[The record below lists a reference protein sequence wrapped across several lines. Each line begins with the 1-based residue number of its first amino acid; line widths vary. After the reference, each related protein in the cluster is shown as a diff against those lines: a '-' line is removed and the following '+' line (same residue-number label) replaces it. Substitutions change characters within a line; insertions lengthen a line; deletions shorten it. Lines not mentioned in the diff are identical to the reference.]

1 MFAFLFVSVIL
12 HYNTTKESSDSVRN
26 KMMNLLPHHRFHIP
40 NSLAIFAAVLLL
52 VTSVVG
58 FETNQNIYSSDQEAT
73 PSTKV
78 STNTNDSIND
88 SAEHKRRG
96 LNLGLLLFR
105 RG

>member
-1 MFAFLFVSVIL
+1 
-12 HYNTTKESSDSVRN
+12 
-26 KMMNLLPHHRFHIP
+26 MMNLLPHHRFHIP

-58 FETNQNIYSSDQEAT
+58 FETNQEKVRPGIGREAGLGQINFSGQESTTSIKAGSD
-73 PSTKV
+73 S
-78 STNTNDSIND
+78 NDSISD

>member
-1 MFAFLFVSVIL
+1 
-12 HYNTTKESSDSVRN
+12 
-26 KMMNLLPHHRFHIP
+26 MMNLLPHQRLQIP
-40 NSLAIFAAVLLL
+40 NGLAIFAAVLLL

-58 FETNQNIYSSDQEAT
+58 FETKQEIHSSGQETAT
-73 PSTKV
+73 SIKV
-78 STNTNDSIND
+78 NTDTNDSISD

>member
-1 MFAFLFVSVIL
+1 
-12 HYNTTKESSDSVRN
+12 
-26 KMMNLLPHHRFHIP
+26 MMNLLPHHRFHIP

-58 FETNQNIYSSDQEAT
+58 FETKQTINSSGQEAT
-73 PSTKV
+73 TSMKV
-78 STNTNDSIND
+78 NTDSNDSISN

>member
-1 MFAFLFVSVIL
+1 
-12 HYNTTKESSDSVRN
+12 
-26 KMMNLLPHHRFHIP
+26 MMNLLPHHRFHIP

-58 FETNQNIYSSDQEAT
+58 FETNQEKVRPGTGREAGLGHIYSSDQEAT

-78 STNTNDSIND
+78 STNTNDGIND

>member
-1 MFAFLFVSVIL
+1 
-12 HYNTTKESSDSVRN
+12 
-26 KMMNLLPHHRFHIP
+26 MMNLLPHHRLHIP

-52 VTSVVG
+52 VASVVG
-58 FETNQNIYSSDQEAT
+58 FETKQEIHSSGQEA
-73 PSTKV
+73 STSIKV
-78 STNTNDSIND
+78 NTDTNDSISD

>member
-1 MFAFLFVSVIL
+1 M
-12 HYNTTKESSDSVRN
+12 K
-26 KMMNLLPHHRFHIP
+26 NLLPHRRLQIP
-40 NSLAIFAAVLLL
+40 NSLAMLAAVLLL

-58 FETNQNIYSSDQEAT
+58 FKTNQEVFTSEQNST
-73 PSTKV
+73 PSIKV
-78 STNTNDSIND
+78 DTDIND

>member
-1 MFAFLFVSVIL
+1 
-12 HYNTTKESSDSVRN
+12 
-26 KMMNLLPHHRFHIP
+26 MMNLLPHHRLHIP

-52 VTSVVG
+52 VASVVG
-58 FETNQNIYSSDQEAT
+58 FETKQEIHSSSQEA
-73 PSTKV
+73 STSIKAN
-78 STNTNDSIND
+78 TDTNDSISD

>member
-1 MFAFLFVSVIL
+1 
-12 HYNTTKESSDSVRN
+12 
-26 KMMNLLPHHRFHIP
+26 MMNLLPNHRLHIP

-58 FETNQNIYSSDQEAT
+58 FESNRGTNYSDQET
-73 PSTKV
+73 TITLKV
-78 STNTNDSIND
+78 NTDTNEGISD

>member
-1 MFAFLFVSVIL
+1 
-12 HYNTTKESSDSVRN
+12 
-26 KMMNLLPHHRFHIP
+26 MMNLLPHNRLKIP

-58 FETNQNIYSSDQEAT
+58 FESNRGTDSSGQGITTLKVNTDTNEGIS
-73 PSTKV
+73 
-78 STNTNDSIND
+78 D

>member
-1 MFAFLFVSVIL
+1 MFAFSFVSVIL
-12 HYNTTKESSDSVRN
+12 HYNTTKELPNLVRN
-26 KMMNLLPHHRFHIP
+26 KMMNLLPNHRLHIP

-58 FETNQNIYSSDQEAT
+58 FETKQEIHSSDQEA
-73 PSTKV
+73 STSIKV
-78 STNTNDSIND
+78 NKDTNDSISD

-105 RG
+105 R

>member
-1 MFAFLFVSVIL
+1 
-12 HYNTTKESSDSVRN
+12 
-26 KMMNLLPHHRFHIP
+26 MMNLLPHHRFHIP

-52 VTSVVG
+52 ITSVVG
-58 FETNQNIYSSDQEAT
+58 FESNQAAHSSGQEAT
-73 PSTKV
+73 TSIKAN
-78 STNTNDSIND
+78 SDSNDSISD

>member
-1 MFAFLFVSVIL
+1 
-12 HYNTTKESSDSVRN
+12 
-26 KMMNLLPHHRFHIP
+26 MMNLLPHHRLQIP

-52 VTSVVG
+52 VSSVVG
-58 FETNQNIYSSDQEAT
+58 FESKQKINSSGQEAT
-73 PSTKV
+73 TSMKV
-78 STNTNDSIND
+78 NTDASDSINE